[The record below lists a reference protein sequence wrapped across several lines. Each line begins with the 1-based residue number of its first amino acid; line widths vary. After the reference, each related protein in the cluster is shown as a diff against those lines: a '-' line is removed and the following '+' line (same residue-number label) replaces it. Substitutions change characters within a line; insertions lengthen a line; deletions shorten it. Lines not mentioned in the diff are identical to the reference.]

1 MVVSYLSFHLVPL
14 RKSPQPDGNIPVSG
28 QNSDINTDRVDD
40 INDSDN
46 DVGKAS
52 AGINEDDENSF
63 DADGNFDADDFS
75 GFEDLS
81 LSGGRSDYSEADIDD
96 YAHSE
101 EEEVKQLVKI
111 MKDSSNVCRLRTVY
125 NKDGLESQTYD
136 GDLLPISHDEM
147 AHCVGNGAQEIYDDA
162 MARKQ
167 ASVSIKETVRD
178 GGRSLDDEPYI
189 PAVEYQTRKQA
200 SVSVS
205 MVLFLGGL

>member
-1 MVVSYLSFHLVPL
+1 M
-14 RKSPQPDGNIPVSG
+14 RKRPQPDGNIPVSG

-52 AGINEDDENSF
+52 AGVDEDNENSFNADGNFDADENSF
-63 DADGNFDADDFS
+63 DADADDFS
-75 GFEDLS
+75 GFGDLS
-81 LSGGRSDYSEADIDD
+81 LSGGRSEYSEADIDD

-101 EEEVKQLVKI
+101 EEEVTQLVKI
-111 MKDSSNVCRLRTVY
+111 MKDSSKVCRLRTVY
-125 NKDGLESQTYD
+125 NNDGSTSQTYD

-189 PAVEYQTRKQA
+189 PAVEYQTRK
-200 SVSVS
+200 
-205 MVLFLGGL
+205 